1 MTTWGESIWGV
12 PASAAV
18 AIPIAPTDAVGRL
31 EWLLRYN
38 VPGLSGTTL
47 SATRLWTFGDGVG
60 EGRTDLVGGAV
71 LANTGVDFTD
81 HQTAPDTSVNLESP
95 LNTGFG
101 RWIQATDK
109 LQAAAAGVMDI
120 VTSSLII
127 TALRVPV
134 PTLAGIEAI
143 WGKREAGGANVGMEL
158 SMNVDG
164 HLITTADYGAAAT
177 IPIFSPTHNITGMI
191 GSGLGIWRV
200 VCTLVDSGRGV
211 MVSTSTNQTAWFDE
225 QTGGLTSTAVWA
237 LGSTVIGKQALPMDV
252 ALVAQFDGAQ
262 IEGLFHNRS
271 EDDTA
276 AGGTNDPSGA
286 TIRDVSS
293 AVWNDMFGAVNVDPH
308 A

>member
-1 MTTWGESIWGV
+1 MTTWGGM
-12 PASAAV
+12 PASAAG
-18 AIPIAPTDAVGRL
+18 AIPIVPTDAVGRL
-31 EWLLRYN
+31 EWLLRYQ
-38 VPGLSGTTL
+38 VPGLSGTPL
-47 SATRLWTFGDGVG
+47 STTRLWTFGDGAG
-60 EGRTDLVGGAV
+60 QGRTDLVGGAV

-81 HQTAPDTSVNLESP
+81 YQTAPDTAANLESP

-109 LQAAAAGVMDI
+109 LQAATASVMDV

-127 TALRVPV
+127 TALRVPL
-134 PTLAGIEAI
+134 PALAGIEAV
-143 WGKREAGGANVGMEL
+143 WGKREAAGDNVGVEL

-177 IPIFSPTHNITGMI
+177 IAIFSPTHNITGMI

-200 VCTLVDSGRGV
+200 VCTLVDAGRGV
-211 MVSTSTNQTAWFDE
+211 MVATSTNQTAWFDE

-252 ALVAQFDGAQ
+252 AMVAQFDGSQ

-271 EDDTA
+271 QDNTA
-276 AGGTNDPSGA
+276 AGGTNDPAGA
-286 TIRDVSS
+286 TLQDVSS
-293 AVWNDMFGAVNVDPH
+293 AIWNDMFGAANVDPH